1 MKSLLRFLQMNFI
14 PRSPDFALLVLRVWL
29 GVSLLTLHG
38 WGKVTG
44 FRAGSSGF
52 PDPLGVGSPVSMGLA
67 IFAEVACS
75 VLLVL
80 GLATRFAALVL
91 IIMLVVAFTMVH
103 GTKLTGPGNG
113 EMAILYLAGFV
124 TIFLA
129 GPGKLS
135 VDGKTGGA

>member
-1 MKSLLRFLQMNFI
+1 MKSLLRFLQFNFV

-29 GVSLLTLHG
+29 GVSILVLHG
-38 WGKVTG
+38 WGKLTG
-44 FRAGSSGF
+44 FRSGASSF
-52 PDPLGVGSPVSMGLA
+52 PDPLGAGSTVSMGLA
-67 IFAEVACS
+67 IFAEVVCAA
-75 VLLVL
+75 LLVL

-91 IIMLVVAFTMVH
+91 IILMVVAFTIVH

-113 EMAILYLAGFV
+113 EMAFLYLAGFV

-129 GPGKLS
+129 GPGRIS